1 MKTHIRLAIGLL
13 TMFLVTGCDNEIS
26 FRTRTEDTPP
36 ADDVQ
41 VYGPSNDSLQMA
53 STDRYDDLSEGG
65 TLNDAVSTHQRY
77 IDLLE
82 EHNKLLKAH
91 KDLTHASRDQ
101 QEKLAAL
108 EKENAQLTKELN
120 DATEMLTIM
129 QRELDKWKNDI
140 FVYRQEL
147 NTALQNNR
155 RLMER
160 IIRILGGEMPQI
172 EPANQETAAKPDA
185 NS

>member
-1 MKTHIRLAIGLL
+1 MKTHICLSICLMIVLLA
-13 TMFLVTGCDNEIS
+13 TGCDNEIT
-26 FRTRTEDTPP
+26 FRTRSEDTPP
-36 ADDVQ
+36 TDDVQ
-41 VYGPSNDSLQMA
+41 VYGPGNDSLQMA

-82 EHNKLLKAH
+82 EHKELLKAH
-91 KDLTHASRDQ
+91 KDLTHARRDQ

-108 EKENAQLTKELN
+108 EKENAQLNKELK

-155 RLMER
+155 KLMER

-172 EPANQETAAKPDA
+172 ESANQKTAATPKEQ
-185 NS
+185 S